1 MDKKF
6 EFETA
11 VIFTR
16 VWPVSAWGALT
27 PPRQTQT
34 ILRKLKREP
43 SNNTSNFLSI
53 IAHGLSQVEAAK
65 IHAKERI
72 KISKNTPPVES
83 LIFFGGKC
91 KNKVK
96 VENCMYFFLNGEESP
111 VSGAAIKHNHN
122 IQDYCLRN
130 AQLLIFIVY
139 FKETNWLPLGIGYN
153 AERCVAQERVVKY
166 KATKK
171 EKPTF

>member
-1 MDKKF
+1 MLKENGNEGDTRRWGQDGHEEVLDLDLDKSGAETEDF
-6 EFETA
+6 SPHLTEYLLPEFETA

-96 VENCMYFFLNGEESP
+96 VENCMYFF
-111 VSGAAIKHNHN
+111 
-122 IQDYCLRN
+122 
-130 AQLLIFIVY
+130 
-139 FKETNWLPLGIGYN
+139 
-153 AERCVAQERVVKY
+153 ERRRVPCVRCSNQ
-166 KATKK
+166 T
-171 EKPTF
+171 